1 MWLQA
6 LHLSFLLCF
15 CVTYSWKSLLTL
27 QSGGGFT
34 LLEDCVLAQFGIM
47 HPFGEYWLPS
57 QGLSAPTII
66 IKIPPASG
74 KILGIWCSLINKDW
88 VNKWAQ
94 QILNEWELG
103 RGEIALRSTSHPRI
117 LLALRRVI
125 CPSKMSNPL
134 LFPARYVL
142 CRLQDG
148 AIPWIIKHRWG
159 NGCCSTHT

>member
-15 CVTYSWKSLLTL
+15 YVTYSGKSLLTL

-34 LLEDCVLAQFGIM
+34 LLENYFLVQFGIM
-47 HPFGEYWLPS
+47 HPFGECWLSS

-66 IKIPPASG
+66 IKIPPASR
-74 KILGIWCSLINKDW
+74 KILGMWCSLINVHW

-125 CPSKMSNPL
+125 CPSKMSSPL

-148 AIPWIIKHRWG
+148 TIPWIIKHRWG
-159 NGCCSTHT
+159 NGCCCTHT